1 MIRLHSATYTIPTR
15 RPLWMRL
22 WVRLQLAYLRWCL
35 RSLIDERD
43 GYERAGVP
51 LGPIYIINSEHQ
63 ERDLRNRIGVLECL
77 A

>member
-1 MIRLHSATYTIPTR
+1 MIRLHCARYTIPTR
-15 RPLWMRL
+15 RPIWMRL
-22 WVRLQLAYLRWCL
+22 WVRLQLAWCRWRIKCL
-35 RSLIDERD
+35 QDERD
-43 GYERAGVP
+43 NYEAAGFP